1 MLRTDTELK
10 KGITMR
16 IAKNEPLRIDYPKH
30 WFVILFLVFE
40 AVVVWLF
47 YTAYSSPDGP
57 WRTLWMVVSPAVGVV
72 FLLFML
78 PPALTYH
85 LAGEKGI
92 RIRMGLLINTTIPYG
107 WITEVKETSVHRGG
121 LSVGVGV
128 RYFPISKALFVT
140 SSFTNLVILRLDRE
154 HVIGNIRKRRV
165 EEIVLSVSYL
175 PKMME
180 TVKQRAVLAK
190 GV

>member
-1 MLRTDTELK
+1 
-10 KGITMR
+10 MR

-47 YTAYSSPDGP
+47 YTAYSSAVGS
-57 WRTLWMVVSPAVGVV
+57 WRTLWMVVSPSAGVV

-78 PPALTYH
+78 PPVFTHH
-85 LAGEKGI
+85 LAGAKGI
-92 RIRMGLLINTTIPYG
+92 LIRMGWLINTTIPYV
-107 WITEVKETSVHRGG
+107 WIANVKETSVHRGA
-121 LSVGVGV
+121 LSVGIGV

-140 SSFTNLVILRLDRE
+140 SSFTNLVVLRLDGE
-154 HVIGNIRKRRV
+154 HVIGRLRKRRV
-165 EEIVLSVSYL
+165 EEIVLSVSYI
-175 PKMME
+175 PAMME
-180 TVKQRAVLAK
+180 AVKERANLRK